1 MMARE
6 GKYSQITLAT
16 DEDLERDFPDWF
28 AFGFPVRPPGDR
40 GDAEAAAFALRRGLT
55 MPREIKLLPPDHPIF
70 SGGVSFVF
78 RSDLPAEQDESEDE
92 DEGDED

>member
-1 MMARE
+1 
-6 GKYSQITLAT
+6 
-16 DEDLERDFPDWF
+16 
-28 AFGFPVRPPGDR
+28 
-40 GDAEAAAFALRRGLT
+40 

>member
-28 AFGFPVRPPGDR
+28 AFGFPVRPP
-40 GDAEAAAFALRRGLT
+40 
-55 MPREIKLLPPDHPIF
+55 PEIAVTPKQPL
-70 SGGVSFVF
+70 S
-78 RSDLPAEQDESEDE
+78 RSDED
-92 DEGDED
+92 